1 MATKKKIKQA
11 AKTWIPQ
18 SQDEVAE
25 AIRHVGDTSRE
36 LTRLQTA
43 MNDRI
48 AEITQAHQP
57 VMDALKERLQSL
69 QDGIQVW
76 CEANR
81 EKLTN
86 GGKVKTANL
95 VTGSVM
101 WRQRPPS
108 VRIRGEESVLDM
120 LRKLQLSRFI
130 RQKEE
135 VNKEAIL
142 SEPKAVAGIAGISVI
157 TGVEDFVIEPFEQE
171 VQ

>member
-1 MATKKKIKQA
+1 MATKKLKQT
-11 AKTWIPQ
+11 AKVWIPQ
-18 SQDEVAE
+18 SQDEVST
-25 AIRHVGDTSRE
+25 AIKAVGDVSRE

-43 MNDRI
+43 MNDSI
-48 AEITQAHQP
+48 ATITQDYQP
-57 VMDALKERLQSL
+57 TLDGLKGRLQSL

-81 EKLTN
+81 DKLTN
-86 GGKVKTANL
+86 GGKTKTANL
-95 VTGSVM
+95 ITGNVL

-130 RQKEE
+130 RNKEE

-142 SEPKAVAGIAGISVI
+142 SEPKAVAGIAGISVV
-157 TGVEDFVIEPFEQE
+157 TGIEDFVIEPFEQE